1 MDEMIKKYL
10 FDVKTSVESIEMY
23 LGEEKNFTFYQS
35 NKMLRRS
42 VERELEII
50 GEAIN
55 RIDKIDPQMVI
66 GAKRQIIGFR
76 NRVIHNYDNI
86 DDTIVWGIIIKYL
99 PALKNEVTVLLL
111 EK

>member
-10 FDVKTSVESIEMY
+10 FDIKISLDSIESY
-23 LGEEKNFTFYQS
+23 FGTEKNFNIYQS

-55 RIDKIDPQMVI
+55 RIDRIDPAFTI
-66 GAKRQIIGFR
+66 EGKRQIVGFR

-86 DDTIVWGIIIKYL
+86 DNSIVWGIIIKYL
-99 PALKNEVTVLLL
+99 PMLKDEINKLT